1 MSVWLVSLVLVPLIS
16 FFFSTFLGW
25 EKVQFCVVRPFFDIV
40 VLNHDVEASME
51 VVCAQYAS
59 CGIGTVECSS

>member
-1 MSVWLVSLVLVPLIS
+1 MARKPGSCTVDFILLWYILGMGKGSVLCC
-16 FFFSTFLGW
+16 ST
-25 EKVQFCVVRPFFDIV
+25 FFDIV